1 MGGHLNVHV
10 HVHVC
15 TCSSIHVHVHE
26 HVQERVLVIHCLE
39 PADSMSL
46 QLQDYELLTLDHVLP
61 IHII

>member
-10 HVHVC
+10 HVDVC
-15 TCSSIHVHVHE
+15 TCSSIHVHV

-46 QLQDYELLTLDHVLP
+46 QLQDNELLTLDHVLP